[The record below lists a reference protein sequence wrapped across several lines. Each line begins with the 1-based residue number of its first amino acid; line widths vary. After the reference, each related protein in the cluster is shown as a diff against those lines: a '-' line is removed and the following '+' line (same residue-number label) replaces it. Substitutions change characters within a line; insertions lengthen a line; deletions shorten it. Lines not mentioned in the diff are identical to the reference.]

1 MNILEKIIKDKRLE
15 VESLKRQMPID
26 NLDEPINEVRDFIA
40 AINMLPLG
48 LIAEVKRKSPSAGII
63 RHQFNPE
70 EIAKSYSDNG
80 ATAISCLIDNK
91 YFGGGVDDFSAVYNA
106 VSLPVLYKEF
116 VVDLWQINHAFSIGA
131 AAVLL
136 IAAVLND
143 NELISFSDKIKHY
156 GMIPLIEVHNEDEMQ
171 RVLKMDVCC
180 VGINNRNL
188 KTFETSLETTLKLIR
203 MVPSDISVISES
215 GIKNANDVR
224 ILKDAGVNAILVGE
238 HLLKYNEPGAE
249 IKKML
254 SKLT

>member
-1 MNILEKIIKDKRLE
+1 MNVLEKIIKDKRLE
-15 VESLKRQMPID
+15 VESLKRRMPID

-40 AINMLPLG
+40 AINMSPLG

-63 RHQFNPE
+63 RHQFNPS
-70 EIAKSYSDNG
+70 EIAKSYADNG

-91 YFGGGVDDFSAVYNA
+91 YFGGGADDFNAVYNA

-116 VVDLWQINHAFSIGA
+116 VVDSWQINHALSIGS

-156 GMIPLIEVHNEDEMQ
+156 GMMPLIEVHNEDEMQ

-188 KTFETSLETTLKLIR
+188 KTFETSIETTLNLIR

-238 HLLKYNEPGAE
+238 HLLKQNDPGAE
-249 IKKML
+249 VKKML
-254 SKLT
+254 SKL